1 MAMYR
6 SPQARAQILEGEPT
20 PEKTEIASRIL
31 ATDGGLPQALENM
44 EREAAPPV
52 QMAQAVPAPNQAPQL
67 PDMLPEDFQRHML
80 QEIERRSGWLIINEG
95 ETVPWDK
102 NITWGQYLRGVLE
115 NQGGDARDAII
126 DQQMLLEEQRRE
138 PPEGPKEFPMPVLPS
153 MPQPDPNQQLMA
165 GAPPGLAPPAP
176 PPAEQG
182 GVMMAANGG
191 LVGFANGGMRDAY
204 ALGGIV
210 EASQGAPVGE
220 DEFMRV
226 ISQLSGEAGIPEGQ
240 LDAVAEMATQTAGA
254 PAAGAPAAGA
264 PAAANDNVMDSG
276 IMQTVEAVETEE
288 SDLLGVGSLTEISD
302 RLVAAGKEPL
312 IHASPGEIVFDP
324 TVLPENERGMLF
336 AALNAAGID
345 PARVTVGN
353 DLMEL
358 NELTGL
364 PAAGLGS
371 FFKKV
376 FRPIKRAVK
385 KVGKFLKKN
394 AGTILG
400 IAGAMTG
407 NPWLA
412 ALGSGIGSLIE
423 GKPIQSALLSA
434 GMSFAGTKWVGPWIG
449 KQLQGI
455 GSLGIGESMQTPLGT
470 ALGSA
475 GIGGPGGV
483 IATQTATGVAQTAAQ
498 NAGAAAATNAAIN
511 AGTDLSR
518 EAVLNLAQTAAS
530 DAITATVGTGLVPAA
545 IEKGASQIAQTAVN
559 DVLAGTVT
567 KVAGMAIP
575 ERVLTSAVPR
585 LFSQP
590 IGNLI
595 GGAVAGAGQMIA
607 EPYLESMVSGVPAED
622 EQAVIDAFNA
632 QYNYTPTS
640 DELYTFYTDQY
651 VPNQQVNVAQTIGG
665 IPGYTAPGSGVT
677 LAAGGGY
684 INGVG
689 GPKSDSN
696 LARLSNGEF
705 VMTEAA
711 VRGAGYGDRI
721 AGAKRM
727 YNIMNG
733 LERRVA

>member
-1 MAMYR
+1 
-6 SPQARAQILEGEPT
+6 
-20 PEKTEIASRIL
+20 
-31 ATDGGLPQALENM
+31 
-44 EREAAPPV
+44 
-52 QMAQAVPAPNQAPQL
+52 
-67 PDMLPEDFQRHML
+67 
-80 QEIERRSGWLIINEG
+80 
-95 ETVPWDK
+95 
-102 NITWGQYLRGVLE
+102 
-115 NQGGDARDAII
+115 
-126 DQQMLLEEQRRE
+126 
-138 PPEGPKEFPMPVLPS
+138 
-153 MPQPDPNQQLMA
+153 
-165 GAPPGLAPPAP
+165 
-176 PPAEQG
+176 
-182 GVMMAANGG
+182 
-191 LVGFANGGMRDAY
+191 
-204 ALGGIV
+204 
-210 EASQGAPVGE
+210 
-220 DEFMRV
+220 
-226 ISQLSGEAGIPEGQ
+226 
-240 LDAVAEMATQTAGA
+240 
-254 PAAGAPAAGA
+254 
-264 PAAANDNVMDSG
+264 
-276 IMQTVEAVETEE
+276 MQTVEAVETEE